1 MTLGQSDVYELLDA
15 IRAGGDIDMIR
26 KGVELVLQA
35 LIDTEATERIGAA
48 RYERTATRT
57 TQRNGNRD
65 RLLMT
70 KAGDVELNTPSS
82 ASAASSRHPRLAPL
96 LRHVARRV
104 DPQVRRPGCDAWR
117 HQRHQQ

>member
-57 TQRNGNRD
+57 NQRTWPERSGIGKPVVGSIHQAMNSATQ
-65 RLLMT
+65 L
-70 KAGDVELNTPSS
+70 P
-82 ASAASSRHPRLAPL
+82 ASGLQAART
-96 LRHVARRV
+96 
-104 DPQVRRPGCDAWR
+104 
-117 HQRHQQ
+117 